1 MSKYVFPAVFRW
13 DEEDKVYYVNFPD
26 IEGCF
31 TDGETLDAAVENADD
46 VLNLM
51 LWNMEHQ
58 KQDIPEPTPFTQ
70 VTVPEKGFVNLIV
83 ADTTAYQDVIDRE
96 NNPIKYARKKAG
108 LNVKGLAELLG
119 APYRTVQEWNA
130 GNRMPP
136 KWVQRLI
143 IEKIEATITH
153 SGS

>member
-1 MSKYVFPAVFRW
+1 MSKYIFPATFQW
-13 DEEDKVYYVNFPD
+13 DEKDKVYYVNFPD
-26 IEGCF
+26 VDGCF
-31 TDGETLDAAVENADD
+31 TDGATLTEAMENADD

-51 LWNMEHQ
+51 VWNMEQQ
-58 KQDIPEPTPFTQ
+58 KQAIPEPTPRDKIK
-70 VTVPEKGFVNLIV
+70 VPENGFVNLVV
-83 ADTTAYQDVIDRE
+83 ADTDAYQDVIDRE

-108 LNVKGLAELLG
+108 LNVKGLADLLG

-143 IEKIEATITH
+143 IEKIEANM
-153 SGS
+153 